1 MNNFFE
7 HQDQARKISH
17 YLIFLFACAIAG
29 TTFVLYIALIL
40 ADIKVTGDAIA
51 LWNPEYVIVASVIV
65 GFTVGLGSLSKT
77 QSLRGGGAVVAASL
91 GGQAVSLETADP
103 RHQALLNVVSE
114 MAIAAGTAVP
124 SVYILPDR
132 GINAFAAGL
141 TPNNAVIGVTQG
153 TLDQLTR
160 AQLQGV
166 IAHEF
171 SHIVNGDM
179 ALNLKLIGLLHG
191 LLLLHMAGRHIL
203 FPGRTAA
210 RRSSRNREGLSPIQA
225 VGIGLLI
232 GGGVGW
238 LFGLLIKSAVSRQ
251 REYLADAAAVQ
262 FTRNA
267 DGITDA
273 LRRIAT
279 TSANSA
285 RIESPNAEAAS
296 HLFFNQLPGLGAA
309 ISLFATHPPIESR
322 IRRLAGGRRLPPL
335 ERHDETNA
343 IGAANA
349 MQRASQVRHSS
360 PVTGAVNPTA
370 ALPIVAAAAV
380 TPASETGSAPSSPM
394 VSPAAVTAQI
404 GTATP
409 EHLRHA
415 KALLSQLPDI
425 LRKAARSQTGAVAI
439 VYSLLLDQK
448 TDVVARQKQFI
459 AAHSPA
465 VLAAME
471 KIGPAMLSVS
481 VRSRLPLVE
490 LCIPALKTLKPAVA
504 AQFFQRI
511 KELVRANGTLSL
523 SEYAI
528 QSVLQYRL
536 EEHFHIGPAL
546 TTNVTTL
553 TEVWSECQCLL
564 SALAR
569 VGHQRTSD
577 ADYAFRN
584 GLSQLSSKGCAPASS
599 TLPQVSLPQLSSAL
613 KRLRLAKPALKQ
625 SIANA
630 CAHTVLTDGQTTH
643 QEAELL
649 RAILISLGCPLPP
662 FIDAVS
668 STKQLSIGPS
678 SLVA

>member
-1 MNNFFE
+1 M
-7 HQDQARKISH
+7 
-17 YLIFLFACAIAG
+17 
-29 TTFVLYIALIL
+29 
-40 ADIKVTGDAIA
+40 
-51 LWNPEYVIVASVIV
+51 
-65 GFTVGLGSLSKT
+65 
-77 QSLRGGGAVVAASL
+77 AASL
-91 GGQAVSLETADP
+91 GGRAVSLETTEP
-103 RHQALLNVVSE
+103 QHQELLNVVSE

-124 SVYILPDR
+124 SVYLLPDR

-160 AQLQGV
+160 DQLQGV

-191 LLLLHMAGRHIL
+191 LLLLHIAGRHFL
-203 FPGRTAA
+203 FPGRSA
-210 RRSSRNREGLSPIQA
+210 RRSSRYRDGLSPILA

-285 RIESPNAEAAS
+285 RIDSPNAEAAS
-296 HLFFNQLPGLGAA
+296 HLFFNQLPGFGAA
-309 ISLFATHPPIESR
+309 ISLFATHPPLASR
-322 IRRLAGGRRLPPL
+322 IRRLSGGRRLAPL

-349 MQRASQVRHSS
+349 VQSASKNTAQSSS
-360 PVTGAVNPTA
+360 PVTSSARTAA
-370 ALPIVAAAAV
+370 ALPLAAAASV
-380 TPASETGSAPSSPM
+380 TPTSETDSTTRSSV
-394 VSPAAVTAQI
+394 VSPAAVMAQI

-415 KALLSQLPDI
+415 KALLSQLPD
-425 LRKAARSQTGAVAI
+425 LLHKAARSPTGAVAI
-439 VYSLLLDQK
+439 VYSLLLDQRA
-448 TDVVARQKQFI
+448 DVATQQKHLI
-459 AAHSPA
+459 AVHSPA
-465 VLAAME
+465 VLTAME
-471 KIGPAMLSVS
+471 TIGPAMSAVS

-490 LCIPALKTLKPAVA
+490 LCIPSLKTLNPAVA

-511 KELVRANGTLSL
+511 KELVRASGTLSL

-536 EEHFHIGPAL
+536 EEHFRVGPAP
-546 TTNVTTL
+546 TETITTL
-553 TEVWSECQCLL
+553 AEVWSECQCVL

-569 VGHQRTSD
+569 VGHRRLSD

-584 GLSQLSSKGCAPASS
+584 GLSQLSIKGCAPASS
-599 TLPQVSLPQLSSAL
+599 TLPKASLPPLSNAL
-613 KRLRLAKPALKQ
+613 KRLRLTKPALKQ
-625 SIANA
+625 SIADA
-630 CAHTVLTDGQTTH
+630 CAHTVLTDGQTTD

-668 STKQLSIGPS
+668 PTKLPSVGPS
-678 SLVA
+678 TCVA

>member
-7 HQDQARKISH
+7 QQDQARKISY

-29 TTFVLYIALIL
+29 TTFALYIALIL
-40 ADIKVTGDAIA
+40 ADIKVTGNAVA
-51 LWNPEYVIVASVIV
+51 LWAPEYVIVATVIV

-91 GGQAVSLETADP
+91 GGQAVSLESTDP
-103 RHQALLNVVSE
+103 QHQELLNVVSE

-160 AQLQGV
+160 DQLQGV

-191 LLLLHMAGRHIL
+191 LLLLHIAGRHIL
-203 FPGRTAA
+203 FPGRTA
-210 RRSSRNREGLSPIQA
+210 RRSSRNRDGLSPIQA

-285 RIESPNAEAAS
+285 RIDSPNAEAAS

-309 ISLFATHPPIESR
+309 ISLFATHPPLESR
-322 IRRLAGGRRLPPL
+322 IRRLSGGRRLPPL

-349 MQRASQVRHSS
+349 VQRTSKNSAQSLL
-360 PVTGAVNPTA
+360 PVDSAART
-370 ALPIVAAAAV
+370 ALPLAAAASL
-380 TPASETGSAPSSPM
+380 TPNSKTNPTIQSSIA
-394 VSPAAVTAQI
+394 SPAAVTAQI

-415 KALLSQLPDI
+415 KALLSQLPDV
-425 LRKAARSQTGAVAI
+425 LHKAARSQTGAVAI

-448 TDVVARQKQFI
+448 TDVTTRQKQLI
-459 AAHSPA
+459 AAHSPT
-465 VLAAME
+465 VLTAME
-471 KIGPAMLSVS
+471 KIGPAMSSVS

-511 KELVRANGTLSL
+511 KDLVRASGTLSL

-536 EEHFHIGPAL
+536 EEHFRTGPAP
-546 TTNVTTL
+546 TTNITAL
-553 TEVWSECQCLL
+553 AEVWSECQGLL

-569 VGHQRTSD
+569 VGHQRPSD

-584 GLSQLSSKGCAPASS
+584 GLSQLSTKGCAPASS
-599 TLPQVSLPQLSSAL
+599 TLPQASLPQLSNAL
-613 KRLRLAKPALKQ
+613 KRLRLTKPALKQ
-625 SIANA
+625 SIADA
-630 CAHTVLTDGQTTH
+630 CAHTVLTDGQTTD

-668 STKQLSIGPS
+668 PTKSASVGPS
-678 SLVA
+678 SRVA